1 MLDKYGRRI
10 NYMRVSVTDRC
21 NLRCIYCMPPEGIV
35 KKDHE
40 DIMRYEDIA
49 KVIKAASSLGIN
61 KIRFTGGE
69 PLILKDI
76 DKLIY
81 YTGKIDSIKDIAITT
96 NGIFLYDMV
105 DELKKLGLKRV
116 NVSLDSLDKE
126 KFRNITRGGDIDK
139 VVKSIEK
146 SLSVGI
152 EEVKVNTVLMRGIND
167 DEVEDFIN
175 LTKELPITIRFI
187 ELMPIGEGE
196 EFYKKNYIDSKEI
209 LLNHKNLIPIDSQ
222 KGSTAELYKL
232 ENAKGKIGFITP
244 MSCKFCSDCNR
255 IRLTSE
261 GNIKPCLNSRE
272 EISISKYIDDDLI
285 LTKKIEETIYNKP
298 LEHFLIEDGKS
309 RSKKKMYQI
318 GG

>member
-1 MLDKYGRRI
+1 MLDKYGRSI

-21 NLRCIYCMPPEGIV
+21 NLRCVYCMPPEGIV

-49 KVIKAASSLGIN
+49 KVIRAASSLGIN

-96 NGIFLYDMV
+96 NGILLYDMV

-116 NVSLDSLDKE
+116 NISLDSLDKE

-146 SLSVGI
+146 SLSVGM
-152 EEVKVNTVLMRGIND
+152 EEV
-167 DEVEDFIN
+167 
-175 LTKELPITIRFI
+175 
-187 ELMPIGEGE
+187 
-196 EFYKKNYIDSKEI
+196 
-209 LLNHKNLIPIDSQ
+209 
-222 KGSTAELYKL
+222 
-232 ENAKGKIGFITP
+232 
-244 MSCKFCSDCNR
+244 
-255 IRLTSE
+255 
-261 GNIKPCLNSRE
+261 
-272 EISISKYIDDDLI
+272 
-285 LTKKIEETIYNKP
+285 
-298 LEHFLIEDGKS
+298 
-309 RSKKKMYQI
+309 
-318 GG
+318 

>member
-105 DELKKLGLKRV
+105 
-116 NVSLDSLDKE
+116 
-126 KFRNITRGGDIDK
+126 
-139 VVKSIEK
+139 
-146 SLSVGI
+146 
-152 EEVKVNTVLMRGIND
+152 
-167 DEVEDFIN
+167 
-175 LTKELPITIRFI
+175 
-187 ELMPIGEGE
+187 
-196 EFYKKNYIDSKEI
+196 
-209 LLNHKNLIPIDSQ
+209 
-222 KGSTAELYKL
+222 
-232 ENAKGKIGFITP
+232 
-244 MSCKFCSDCNR
+244 
-255 IRLTSE
+255 
-261 GNIKPCLNSRE
+261 
-272 EISISKYIDDDLI
+272 
-285 LTKKIEETIYNKP
+285 
-298 LEHFLIEDGKS
+298 
-309 RSKKKMYQI
+309 
-318 GG
+318 